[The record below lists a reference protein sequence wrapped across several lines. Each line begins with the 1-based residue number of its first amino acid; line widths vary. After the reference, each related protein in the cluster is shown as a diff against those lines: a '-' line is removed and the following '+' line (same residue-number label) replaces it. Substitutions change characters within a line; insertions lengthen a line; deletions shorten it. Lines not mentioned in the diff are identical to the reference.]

1 MILLVDGLVAK
12 IPQAGWVIVAT
23 RTTFVGSVMSK
34 IPTSPLVVSSRGHA
48 KNRPSAVAEIFCVWS
63 PEGNDPRSVAEGRA
77 LMSQI
82 STMPG
87 VVVEPQPAMYNRF
100 PWTV

>member
-12 IPQAGWVIVAT
+12 IPQD
-23 RTTFVGSVMSK
+23 GSVMVATQTTLAGSVTSK
-34 IPTSPLVVSSRGHA
+34 IPTSPLLLSSRGQA
-48 KNRPSAVAEIFCVWS
+48 TYRPSVVTEISCVWR
-63 PEGNDPRSVAEGRA
+63 PEGNDPKWASAGRA

-100 PWTV
+100 P